1 MTLYNRNQFTGFL
14 PESQGENGEKP
25 GKIQGN
31 LQLHRDEQADIL
43 YKEERGDTR

>member
-1 MTLYNRNQFTGFL
+1 VTLYNRNQFTGFS

-31 LQLHRDEQADIL
+31 LQLRRKEQADIL